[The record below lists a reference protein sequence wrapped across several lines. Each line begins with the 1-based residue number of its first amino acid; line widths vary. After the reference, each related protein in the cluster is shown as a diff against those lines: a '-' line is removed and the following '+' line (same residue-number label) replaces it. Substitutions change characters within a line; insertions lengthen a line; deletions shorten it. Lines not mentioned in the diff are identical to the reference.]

1 MVRQETRLTAAR
13 KEEGPK
19 RHTGQMAGSGG
30 FCQGVDVR
38 TGKKRGP
45 HFFYR
50 PRKQQWAKE
59 RLPSK
64 C

>member
-1 MVRQETRLTAAR
+1 
-13 KEEGPK
+13 
-19 RHTGQMAGSGG
+19 MAGSGG

-50 PRKQQWAKE
+50 LRKQQWAKE

-64 C
+64 F